1 MKKVISIFF
10 LLQFSLFIA
19 AQPTLQYVLVYSGLS
34 SPVDISN
41 AGDGSNRLFIVE
53 KTGIIKIIED
63 GSILATPFI
72 DISASVNSTANER
85 GLLGLEFHPNY
96 ESNGYFFVNY
106 TNLSG
111 TTTISRFKV
120 SDENANIADL
130 ASEKIMITISQ
141 PFSNHN
147 AGDLKFSPIDNYLYI
162 PMGDGGS
169 AGDPGCRSQDS
180 TLLLGKML
188 RIDVD
193 QNENTSP
200 YYGIPANNPY
210 INLPTVPDEIWA
222 FGLRNP
228 WKFAFDSKT
237 GDMWIADVGQN
248 AIEEVNFTPFTSTGG
263 ENYGWAIMEG
273 NNCYDSD
280 PINNNCVS
288 ATPSCFDA
296 AYVGPV
302 FTYDHIFATGG
313 FSITGG
319 YVYRGCK
326 YSELYGYYVAT
337 DYVSENTWVLD
348 SNGTATQM
356 IDTPNGPVSFGE
368 NEAGELFL
376 ATLSGSIYEVRETTY
391 PEVLTLT
398 VADSPLDGVY
408 QAADSIIIES
418 NVIINANANITFTC
432 PNLTFSNDVNVPITA
447 SLKINKGVCDD

>member
-10 LLQFSLFIA
+10 LLQFCLFIY
-19 AQPTLQYVLVYSGLS
+19 AQPTLQYVQVYSGLS
-34 SPVDISN
+34 NSVDISN

-53 KTGIIKIIED
+53 KAGIIKIIEN
-63 GSILATPFI
+63 GSILAAPFL
-72 DISASVNSTANER
+72 DINLQVSSGGER

-106 TNLSG
+106 TNTSG

-120 SDENANIADL
+120 SDANANLADQT
-130 ASEKIMITISQ
+130 SEKIMITISQ
-141 PFSNHN
+141 PYSNHN
-147 AGDLKFSPIDNYLYI
+147 AGDLKFSPIDSFLYI

-169 AGDPGCRSQDS
+169 GGDPGCRSQDS

-200 YYGIPANNPY
+200 YYGIPSNNPY
-210 INLPTVPDEIWA
+210 INFPTVPDEIWA

-248 AIEEVNFTPFTSTGG
+248 AIEEVNFTLAASTGG
-263 ENYGWAIMEG
+263 ENYGWAVMEG

-280 PINNNCVS
+280 PINNNCENSV
-288 ATPSCFDA
+288 PSCFDA
-296 AYVGPV
+296 SYIDPIY
-302 FTYDHIFATGG
+302 TYGHSSSGG
-313 FSITGG
+313 YSITGG
-319 YVYRGCK
+319 HVYRGCK
-326 YSELYGYYVAT
+326 YTELYGYYIVT
-337 DYVSENTWVLD
+337 DYSTENTWVMD

-356 IDTPNGPVSFGE
+356 VDTPNGVVSYGE

-398 VADSPLDGVY
+398 VADSPLNGVY
-408 QAADSIIIES
+408 QAADSIVIES
-418 NVIINANANITFTC
+418 NVIINANADITFIC
-432 PNLTFSNDVNVPITA
+432 PNLTFSNDVHVPITA
-447 SLKINKGVCDD
+447 SLRIDKGVCDD

>member
-1 MKKVISIFF
+1 MRRGISVLYCLLICSFIFG
-10 LLQFSLFIA
+10 
-19 AQPTLQYVLVYSGLS
+19 QPTLSYVQIITDLS

-41 AGDGSNRLFIVE
+41 SGDGTDRLFIVE
-53 KTGIIKIIED
+53 KAGVIKIYED
-63 GSILATPFI
+63 ETVLATPFL
-72 DISASVNSTANER
+72 DITSIVNSTANER

-96 ESNGYFFVNY
+96 EENGYFFVNY

-120 SDENANIADL
+120 SDGDANIADQS
-130 ASEKIMITISQ
+130 SEKVMILINQ

-169 AGDPGCRSQDS
+169 AGDPLCRSQDS

-193 QNENTSP
+193 QNVNTSP
-200 YYGIPANNPY
+200 YYGIPDDNPY
-210 INLPTVPDEIWA
+210 IDNATVPDEVWA

-228 WKFAFDSKT
+228 WKFSFDSKT

-248 AIEEVNFTPFTSTGG
+248 EMEELNFQSFASTGG
-263 ENYGWAIMEG
+263 ENYGWSIMEG
-273 NNCYDSD
+273 DECYDPD
-280 PINNNCVS
+280 PINNNCPNGI
-288 ATPSCFDA
+288 PSCFSSI
-296 AYVGPV
+296 YEEPIFV
-302 FTYDHIFATGG
+302 YDHNFDTGG
-313 FSITGG
+313 LSITGG

-326 YSELYGYYVAT
+326 YTELYGYYICT
-337 DYVSENTWVLD
+337 DYLSENTWVVD
-348 SNGTATQM
+348 SNGNGIQM
-356 IDTPNGPVSFGE
+356 VDTPNSPVSFGE

-398 VADSPLDGVY
+398 SADSPLDGEY

-418 NVIINANANITFTC
+418 NVIIDFAADITFIC
-432 PNLTFSNDVNVPITA
+432 QNLAFSHDVDIPITA
-447 SLKINKGVCDD
+447 KLSVDKGVCDD

>member
-1 MKKVISIFF
+1 MKKVISVLF
-10 LLQFSLFIA
+10 FSLFYLSIQG
-19 AQPTLQYVLVYSGLS
+19 QPTLQYVQAHTGLS
-34 SPVDISN
+34 NPVDISN

-53 KTGIIKIIED
+53 KGGIIKIIEN
-63 GSILATPFI
+63 GSISATPFL
-72 DISASVNSTANER
+72 DISSNVNSTANER

-106 TNLSG
+106 TNNSG

-120 SDENANIADL
+120 SDGDANIADE

-169 AGDPGCRSQDS
+169 GGDPGCRAQDS

-200 YYGIPANNPY
+200 YYGIPADNPY
-210 INLPTVPDEIWA
+210 ISFPNVPDEIWA

-228 WKFAFDSKT
+228 WKFTFDSKT

-263 ENYGWAIMEG
+263 ENYGWSIMEG

-280 PINNNCVS
+280 PINNNCVDGL
-288 ATPSCFDA
+288 PSCFDA
-296 AYVGPV
+296 SYIDPIY
-302 FTYDHIFATGG
+302 TYGHSSSGG

-319 YVYRGCK
+319 HVYRGCK
-326 YSELYGYYVAT
+326 YTELYGYYIAT
-337 DYVSENTWVLD
+337 DYLTENTWVLE

-356 IDTPNGPVSFGE
+356 IDTPNGVVSYGE
-368 NEAGELFL
+368 SEAGELYL
-376 ATLSGSIYEVRETTY
+376 ATLSGGIYEVRETTH

-398 VADSPLDGVY
+398 AADSPLDGVY
-408 QAADSIIIES
+408 QAADSIIIEN
-418 NVIINANANITFTC
+418 NVIISADASITFIC
-432 PNLTFSNDVNVPITA
+432 PNLAFSFDVDIPITA
-447 SLKINKGVCDD
+447 SLKINRGFCDD

>member
-1 MKKVISIFF
+1 MKKAISIIFC
-10 LLQFSLFIA
+10 SLFYLILQG
-19 AQPTLQYVLVYSGLS
+19 QPTLQFVQAHTGFS

-53 KTGIIKIIED
+53 KAGVIKIIEN
-63 GSILATPFI
+63 GNVLATPFLDI
-72 DISASVNSTANER
+72 DPQVNSTANER

-106 TNLSG
+106 TNNSG

-120 SDENANIADL
+120 SDADPNIAE
-130 ASEKIMITISQ
+130 ATSEKIMITINQ

-147 AGDLKFSPIDNYLYI
+147 AGDLKFSPIDSFLYI

-169 AGDPGCRSQDS
+169 GGDPGCRSQDS

-210 INLPTVPDEIWA
+210 INFPNVPDEIWA

-248 AIEEVNFTPFTSTGG
+248 AIEEVNLTTFTSTGG

-280 PINNNCVS
+280 PINDNCIDGL
-288 ATPSCFDA
+288 PSCFDDL
-296 AYVGPV
+296 YVDPV
-302 FTYDHIFATGG
+302 FTYGHNFATGG
-313 FSITGG
+313 YSITGG

-326 YSELYGYYVAT
+326 YTELYGYYIVT
-337 DYVSENTWVLD
+337 DYVTENTWVLE

-368 NEAGELFL
+368 NEAGELYL
-376 ATLSGSIYEVRETTY
+376 ATLSGNIYEVRETTY

-398 VADSPLDGVY
+398 VADSPLDGTY

-418 NVIINANANITFTC
+418 NVIIPPSADITFIC
-432 PNLTFSNDVNVPITA
+432 SNLTFSNDVNIPITA
-447 SLKINKGVCDD
+447 KLKINRGICDN